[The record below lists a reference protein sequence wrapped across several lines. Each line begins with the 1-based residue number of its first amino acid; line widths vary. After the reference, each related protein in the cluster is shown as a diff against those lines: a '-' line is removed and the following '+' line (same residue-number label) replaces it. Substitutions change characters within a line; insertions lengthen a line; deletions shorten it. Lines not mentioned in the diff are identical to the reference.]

1 MLHRFTAAPLVTF
14 LVVAAT
20 SSQAQTNL
28 ELRNELLALFES
40 DQSGRALIGE
50 AIQQHGSDS
59 TEVRALA
66 DELVQ
71 SDATNLARLE
81 AIISEHGWPGASMV
95 GRDGVRAAFFILQ
108 HADHETQVQYLPLVR
123 AAVEAGELEPRSF
136 ALLQDRILVGEGKP
150 QVFGTQLYTSDV
162 TGKLELYPI
171 EDEANVDSR
180 RLEVGLEPLS
190 DYVKRIRERYG
201 E

>member
-1 MLHRFTAAPLVTF
+1 M
-14 LVVAAT
+14 
-20 SSQAQTNL
+20 
-28 ELRNELLALFES
+28 
-40 DQSGRALIGE
+40 
-50 AIQQHGSDS
+50 
-59 TEVRALA
+59 
-66 DELVQ
+66 
-71 SDATNLARLE
+71 
-81 AIISEHGWPGASMV
+81 
-95 GRDGVRAAFFILQ
+95 
-108 HADHETQVQYLPLVR
+108 PLVR